1 MIILNQILNIIV
13 KKALFFV
20 IVISQ
25 VVFVSCKKKTNTLGL
40 NSIDGNEILNGTVV
54 DTFSLTTY
62 TEIADSIITST
73 ISTGLLGSYN
83 DPEFGTVHASIF
95 TQLRLSSTSPNFGD
109 VNTITIDSL
118 VLGLKYEG
126 SYGTLNDQTFEVY
139 ELSDTM
145 DLGTYYYSFSD
156 KSITNQNLIVP
167 SKATL
172 TPNPIS
178 DIYIDTVAKSAQLR
192 LHLDTNLAKVFIN
205 EAANNSATYAS
216 NETFSNFF
224 KGLKI
229 NVNNGAQSEGDGAIL
244 YFALNDP
251 DSKLTIYYKQA
262 GVKKTFDFLIN
273 SSSAKFNQ
281 VLVDNS
287 GHSIENVINNIGLGQ
302 TTFYAQALKSRAVI
316 EIPGLLDLPK
326 NTIVHQ
332 AILSLPVQTNLNY
345 DIGSEV
351 SVATKLEKST
361 SLYNIGSGVFNET
374 EGVFELDLKSYVQ
387 SILTDERYPVTI
399 DGTNLDLLIEGTKI
413 YVYPKFFNSSANRII
428 FNGSSTLNTQ
438 KPKLIIK
445 YTEF

>member
-1 MIILNQILNIIV
+1 M

-25 VVFVSCKKKTNTLGL
+25 VVIVSCKKKTNSLGL
-40 NSIDGNEILNGTVV
+40 NSISGNEILNGIVV
-54 DTFSLTTY
+54 DTFSLKTY
-62 TEIADSIITST
+62 TEIADSVITST

-83 DPEFGTVHASIF
+83 DPDFGTVKASIF

-109 VNTITIDSL
+109 ISTIVIDSL
-118 VLGLKYEG
+118 VLGLKYED
-126 SYGTLNDQTFEVY
+126 SYGTLNAQTFEVY

-145 DLGTYYYSFSD
+145 DLDTYYYSFSD
-156 KSITNQNLIVP
+156 KSITNQNLVVP

-178 DIYIDTVAKSAQLR
+178 DIYIDTVVKSAQLR
-192 LHLDTNLAKVFIN
+192 LHLDTNLAKTFIN
-205 EAANNSATYAS
+205 EAANNAATYTS
-216 NETFSNFF
+216 NETFSEFF

-229 NVNNGAQSEGDGAIL
+229 SVNNGAQAEGDGAIL

-281 VLVDNS
+281 VLVNNS
-287 GHSIENVINNIGLGQ
+287 GHNVESVINNIGLGQ
-302 TTFYAQALKSRAVI
+302 TTFYAQALKSRAVV
-316 EIPGLLDLPK
+316 EMPGLLNLPK
-326 NTIVHQ
+326 RAIVHQ
-332 AILSLPVQTNLNY
+332 AILSLPVQSNLNY
-345 DIGSEV
+345 DISSEV
-351 SVATKLEKST
+351 SVATKLDKAY
-361 SLYNIGSGVFNET
+361 SLFSIGGGVYNET
-374 EGVFELDLKSYVQ
+374 DGVFEIDLKSYVQ

-399 DGTNLDLLIEGTKI
+399 DGTNLELLIEGTKVYI
-413 YVYPKFFNSSANRII
+413 YPKYFNSSAYRII
-428 FNGSSTLNTQ
+428 FNGSSTSNSK
-438 KPKLIIK
+438 KPKLTIK

>member
-1 MIILNQILNIIV
+1 MVNNDKVYLSVMKKSLFLIILFSQFLIV
-13 KKALFFV
+13 A
-20 IVISQ
+20 
-25 VVFVSCKKKTNTLGL
+25 CKKKTNLLGL
-40 NSIDGNEILNGTVV
+40 NTIDGNEIINGTVV

-62 TEIADSIITST
+62 SESADSVITST
-73 ISTGLLGSYN
+73 ISTGLLGSYT
-83 DPEFGTVHASIF
+83 DPDFGTVKASIF

-109 VNTITIDSL
+109 ISTIEIDSL

-126 SYGTLNDQTFEVY
+126 SYGSLQAQTFEVF

-145 DLGTYYYSFSD
+145 SNDTYYYSFSD
-156 KSITNQNLIVP
+156 KSTTNQNLIVP

-172 TPNPIS
+172 IPNPVS
-178 DIYIDTVAKSAQLR
+178 DIFIDTVAKSAQLR
-192 LHLDTNLAKVFIN
+192 LHLDTNLARTFIN
-205 EAANNSATYAS
+205 EAANNVATYAS
-216 NETFSNFF
+216 NETFSTFF

-229 NVNNGAQSEGDGAIL
+229 SVNNGVQSVGNGAIL

-281 VLVDNS
+281 VVVDNAGYS
-287 GHSIENVINNIGLGQ
+287 VDNVLDNIGLGQ
-302 TTFYAQALKSRAVI
+302 TTFYSQALKSRAVI

-332 AILSLPVQTNLNY
+332 AILSLPVQENINY
-345 DIGSEV
+345 DMSAEL
-351 SVATKLEKST
+351 SVATKLEKSY
-361 SLYNIGSGVFNET
+361 SLFNIGSGVYNEA
-374 EGVFELDLKSYVQ
+374 EGVYEIDLKSYVQ

-399 DGTNLDLLIEGTKI
+399 DGTNLNLMIEGTKI

-428 FNGSSTLNTQ
+428 FNGPSSSNAQ
-438 KPKLIIK
+438 KPKLTIK